1 VATPDSAR
9 SPPGFPVGRIA
20 GWQLL
25 ATVAIAA
32 IAGWWAGLHG
42 ALSALLGGLVN
53 ITAGVVYAVVV
64 GLRRAPTAGDT
75 VRTMI
80 RAEAAKITLIVLQLW
95 LVLTTYR
102 DVVPAA
108 LLAAFVVT
116 VLVWTAAIVIR
127 D

>member
-9 SPPGFPVGRIA
+9 SQPGFPVGRVA
-20 GWQLL
+20 AWQFF
-25 ATVAIAA
+25 ATVVIAA

-53 ITAGVVYAVVV
+53 VTAGVVYAVIV
-64 GLRRAPTAGDT
+64 GLRRTPTAGDT

-102 DVVPAA
+102 DVVAAA
-108 LLAAFVVT
+108 LIAAFVVT
-116 VLVWTAAIVIR
+116 VMVSTAAIVMR

>member
-64 GLRRAPTAGDT
+64 GLRRAPSAGDT

-116 VLVWTAAIVIR
+116 VVVWTAAIVIR
-127 D
+127 E